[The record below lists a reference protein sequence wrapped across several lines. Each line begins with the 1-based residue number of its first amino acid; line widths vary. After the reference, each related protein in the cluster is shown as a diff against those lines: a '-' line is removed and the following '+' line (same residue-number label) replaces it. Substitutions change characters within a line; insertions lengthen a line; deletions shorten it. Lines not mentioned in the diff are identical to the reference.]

1 MLNAHPSGIVENR
14 GKQGKAGES
23 RESAK
28 ESRCSGANAIIILTT
43 LVLFHP
49 QPAAAVPALSSIILA
64 LCSRERRPRPFSPRL
79 SFS

>member
-1 MLNAHPSGIVENR
+1 MGPAQYAKRPPIGYR
-14 GKQGKAGES
+14 GKQGKAG
-23 RESAK
+23 ESAK

-49 QPAAAVPALSSIILA
+49 QPAAAAPALSSIILA
-64 LCSRERRPRPFSPRL
+64 LCSRERRPRPFSHRL